1 MNRVLRC
8 LSTLLLCAVACS
20 GCGGGSGDVVARIGG
35 GGTGAPI
42 ASGFGSVSGFGS
54 IIVSGQRYDETA
66 AQFAVDERPDQLT
79 PASVSAIR
87 LGMQIQFEHESNR
100 MSRATVAAEV
110 IGPVSSTSASGLEV
124 MGQTV
129 RVNADPASP
138 TVFDG
143 FTALTEL
150 AGAVVEVHGQRN
162 SSAEIQATRIERRPA
177 ASTLRVAGTV
187 ANFANG
193 TFRIGGLTVRSAQ
206 ATIVPAGQTM
216 ADGIRVAV
224 WTDQPLANGE
234 LAARVI
240 RVGGPAIPN
249 NAALTVEGLV
259 TDYLSSSNLR
269 IGGIAVDASAAQLAG
284 GTATDLRSGRSV
296 RATGTYSA
304 NVLRAAR
311 IEFLSTTAARIEL
324 SGSVTG
330 FVDATSVFRVRGTAT
345 RVTSQTTYVRGDAS
359 NLGDGVIGRVEGP
372 VVNGIVEAMTLEFLP
387 PPAGIARILFGTVA
401 NPIMTAADKTK
412 TFRLSPLPFDVRTTP
427 TTRFKRGAVE
437 DILLGAGVKV
447 DGTYDGTIFI
457 ADEVQFT
464 SNPKDPPTFSVD
476 GIASRVQPTSVIIDG
491 KTVALTPT
499 TVYKRNDVAAK
510 FEDLTNGAKV
520 EIEAVK
526 LNGTL
531 YAVTVEIKDRA
542 SGSASVRG
550 IVSGRANDTATEFLV
565 GSQRVS
571 VGGSPQVIPGSKSL
585 KDIKNGTDLEV
596 DGTIA
601 NGLLTATRVKFR

>member
-1 MNRVLRC
+1 MNGVLRC
-8 LSTLLLCAVACS
+8 LTTLLLTVVACS
-20 GCGGGSGDVVARIGG
+20 GCGGGSGEVVARIGG

-42 ASGFGSVSGFGS
+42 ASGVGSVSGFGS
-54 IIVSGQRYDETA
+54 IIVNGQHYDETA
-66 AQFAVDERPDQLT
+66 AQIAVDERPDQPT
-79 PASVSAIR
+79 PASVSAVR
-87 LGMQIQFEHESNR
+87 LGMQIQFEHEANK

-110 IGPVSSTSASGLEV
+110 IGPVSSISASSLV
-124 MGQTV
+124 VLGQTV
-129 RVNADPASP
+129 RVNGDPASP

-162 SSAEIQATRIERRPA
+162 SSAEIQATRIERRA
-177 ASTLRVAGTV
+177 ASSILRVAGTATNV
-187 ANFANG
+187 ANGA
-193 TFRIGGLTVRSAQ
+193 FRIGGLTVRSAQ
-206 ATIVPAGQTM
+206 ATIVPAGQAV
-216 ADGIRVAV
+216 ADGIRIAV
-224 WTDQPLANGE
+224 WTDQPPVNGE
-234 LAARVI
+234 LVARVI

-249 NAALTVEGLV
+249 NSALTVEGLV

-269 IGGIAVDASAAQLAG
+269 VGGIAVDASAAQLVG
-284 GTATDLRSGRSV
+284 GTAADLRNGRSV

-311 IEFLSTTAARIEL
+311 IEFRSTTAARTEL

-330 FVDATSVFRVRGTAT
+330 FVDATSVFRVRDTAT
-345 RVTSQTTYVRGDAS
+345 RVTSQTNYVRGDAS
-359 NLGDGVIGRVEGP
+359 NLGDGVIVKIEGP
-372 VVNGIVEAMTLEFLP
+372 VVNGVVEATTLEFLP
-387 PPAGIARILFGTVA
+387 PPAGIARVLFGAVA
-401 NPIMTAADKTK
+401 NPIVSAADKTK
-412 TFRLSPLPFDVRTTP
+412 TFRLSPLPFEVRTTA
-427 TTRFKRGAVE
+427 TTRFKKGAVE
-437 DILLGAGVKV
+437 DIVLGAGVKV
-447 DGTYDGTIFI
+447 DGTYDGTLFV

-464 SNPKDPPTFSVD
+464 NNPNDPPTFSVE
-476 GIASRVQPTSVIIDG
+476 GIASNIQPTSVIIDG

-499 TVYKRNDVAAK
+499 TVYKRNDKVVK

-531 YAVTVEIKDRA
+531 YAVTVEIKELA

-550 IVSGRANDTATEFLV
+550 IVSGRASDTATEFLV

-571 VGGSPQVIPGSKSL
+571 VGGSPQVVPGSKSL